1 MPGNDD
7 VQPIAVDPQ
16 FGVGVP
22 ARQEVIFKDGS
33 ALWLHRVGDTV
44 PDLFQRRVELA
55 NGEYARVDLRRLAP
69 ELAADLPVAESRDVP
84 GLVHWSLRL
93 LFGSAQAFKARA
105 AELHEAEQP
114 A

>member
-1 MPGNDD
+1 MTGID
-7 VQPIAVDPQ
+7 VVHVAVDPQ

-33 ALWLHRVGDTV
+33 AVWLHRVGDTV
-44 PDLFQRRVELA
+44 PDLFQRRVELP

-69 ELAADLPVAESRDVP
+69 DLAEDLPVAATRDVP

-93 LFGSAQAFKARA
+93 VFGSAAALKARA
-105 AELHEAEQP
+105 AELHEAQP